1 MCDNFALDFI
11 GDHEFTRVF
20 AFGTCVTLVQEA
32 GQRKQQ
38 QLATRAIKKG
48 QNTPNETKHCL
59 KITKQKTANE
69 QQYFICTS
77 FAKAGKYT
85 AIAIAPLS

>member
-11 GDHEFTRVF
+11 GDHEFTGVV
-20 AFGTCVTLVQEA
+20 AFGTCVSLVQEA

-48 QNTPNETKHCL
+48 QNTPNETKN
-59 KITKQKTANE
+59 A
-69 QQYFICTS
+69 
-77 FAKAGKYT
+77 
-85 AIAIAPLS
+85 